1 MNPILQQLGLIGII
15 PVVVIEDER
24 NAGPLARALLDGGLS
39 TMEVTFRTDAA
50 KAAMTRIAKEHPS
63 MLLGA
68 GTVLTIDQAKTAV
81 DCGAKYI
88 VSPGLNRKVVEYC
101 LKNGNV
107 VTPGVVTPTE
117 IEAAIE
123 IGLEVV
129 KYFPAE
135 ASGGLEYLK
144 AISAPFRSIRFIPTG
159 GIDETTVLSYLRFS
173 KVLACGGSWMVK
185 ADMIVNKR
193 FDEIQRLA
201 EQAVA
206 KMLGFQLTHVGI
218 NNSDEKA
225 AAQGATLVAQLL
237 HLPVKDG
244 TSSMFVG
251 TQFEFLKSQYL
262 GPHGHIAIGTNFIE
276 RAVAHFAKHGI
287 GVKEE
292 TKSEKNGRLSTVYL
306 DKEIG
311 GFAVH
316 LLQL

>member
-1 MNPILQQLGLIGII
+1 MNSILEKLGLIGII
-15 PVVVIEDER
+15 PVVVIDDEE
-24 NAGPLARALLDGGLS
+24 NAGPLARALLDGGLP

-50 KAAMTRIAKEHPS
+50 RAAMLRVAKEHPA

-68 GTVLTIDQAKTAV
+68 GTVLTVDQAKTAV

-88 VSPGLNRKVVEYC
+88 VSPGLNRKVVEHC
-101 LKNGNV
+101 LKNGIA
-107 VTPGVVTPTE
+107 VTPGVATPTE

-123 IGLEVV
+123 MGLEVV
-129 KYFPAE
+129 KFFPAE
-135 ASGGLEYLK
+135 ASGGLDYLK
-144 AISAPFRSIRFIPTG
+144 AISAPFRNIRFIPTG
-159 GIDETTVLSYLRFS
+159 GIDETKFLPYLKFS

-185 ADMIVNKR
+185 AEMIADKR
-193 FDEIQRLA
+193 FDEIQKLA
-201 EQAVA
+201 GQAVA

-218 NNSDEKA
+218 NNPDATA
-225 AAQGATLVAQLL
+225 ATQGASLVSQLL

-244 TSSMFVG
+244 TSSIFVG
-251 TQFEFLKSQYL
+251 GQFEFLKTQYL
-262 GPHGHIAIGTNFIE
+262 GAHGHIAIRTNFIE
-276 RAVAHFAKHGI
+276 RAIAHFAKHGI

-292 TKSEKNGRLSTVYL
+292 TKSVKNGKLATVYL